1 MANNTILRHFF
12 SAGAEVDPEERFNLS
27 RKARSRRLR
36 EIYRIL
42 PMGALSKGVTPEEF
56 RSILENLGPSFV
68 KIGQTLST
76 RSEILPQ
83 AYRDE
88 LAKLQTECDPLPFE
102 TVLKTLDKEYGE
114 RREAIFTH
122 IDPTPLGSASLA
134 QVHKATLT
142 TGETV
147 AVKIQR
153 PGVQETMAQDI
164 DIMRTGAH
172 HISRFMS
179 GDQMLDLCDVVEE
192 LWSTFIEETDFRKE
206 SANLQEFAR
215 LNKAVAFIDC
225 PRVYP
230 ELSNEY
236 VLVMEYVD
244 GIPIQETERLL
255 AAGYEV
261 KEIGEKILDN
271 YASQILDF
279 GFFHAD
285 PHPGNILVRDGKI
298 VYIDLGIMGRLS
310 PRNRMGFG
318 AIITAVGTQSS
329 SDLKEALLRF
339 AVTKDTSHIDH
350 ARLLAELDLL
360 LQDYGSC
367 NMQDIDIGA
376 FLNEIIAL
384 TRQCKVTL
392 PPAITSVS
400 RGIVTLEGTVASFI
414 SNLNIIEI
422 IHSHIINSQ
431 DRLEV
436 LDETLQELAL
446 ALRAS
451 SKGSLSALEYS
462 GEAFKML
469 TRGQIRVNMEMMG
482 SDAPLSKLSKIINRL
497 TIGIIIAGLFIGSSM
512 LSLSSMEPRIFSVPF
527 FAFFGYL
534 GAGILS
540 AWVIIDIA
548 RRKL

>member
-102 TVLKTLDKEYGE
+102 TVLETLDKEYGK
-114 RREAIFTH
+114 RRKVIFEH

-134 QVHKATLT
+134 QVHKAKLT

-172 HISRFMS
+172 HVSRFIS

-244 GIPIQETERLL
+244 GIPIQETKRLL

-285 PHPGNILVRDGKI
+285 PHPGNILIRDGKI

-360 LQDYGSC
+360 LQDYGAC

-376 FLNEIIAL
+376 FLNEVIAL
-384 TRQCKVTL
+384 TRQCRVTL
-392 PPAITSVS
+392 PSAITSVS
-400 RGIVTLEGTVASFI
+400 RGLVTLEGTVASFI
-414 SNLNIIEI
+414 PNLNIIEI
-422 IHSHIINSQ
+422 IHSHIVNSQ

-451 SKGSLSALEYS
+451 GKGSLAALEYS

-469 TRGQIRVNMEMMG
+469 TRGHIKVNMEMMG

-512 LSLSSMEPRIFSVPF
+512 LSLSSMEPRIFGVPF

-540 AWVIIDIA
+540 AWVIVDIA